1 MITFS
6 DYEKTDS
13 GATLCAEAF
22 DLEAELS
29 MATPQMKE
37 IFIAMPN
44 KHYFNVDLSK
54 FPRSVGGCNDNEDVF
69 LPIDKPAGYIEATLG
84 RKQLSSKL

>member
-1 MITFS
+1 MQTI
-6 DYEKTDS
+6 
-13 GATLCAEAF
+13 
-22 DLEAELS
+22 
-29 MATPQMKE
+29 PQMNE
-37 IFIAMPN
+37 IFMAMPN

-84 RKQLSSKL
+84 RKQLSSKLWNGNDLTSVFYDQ